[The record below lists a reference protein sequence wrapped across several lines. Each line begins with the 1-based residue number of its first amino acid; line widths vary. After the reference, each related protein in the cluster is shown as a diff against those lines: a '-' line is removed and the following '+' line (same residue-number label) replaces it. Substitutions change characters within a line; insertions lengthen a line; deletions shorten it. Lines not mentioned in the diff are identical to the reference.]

1 MINNKY
7 IVILLDTH
15 VLAALAKIEFYS
27 DICDFIIWHFIFD
40 LSSVICS
47 HADYSISIMLYKRS
61 VCLNMLYC
69 IIENLL

>member
-27 DICDFIIWHFIFD
+27 DICDFII
-40 LSSVICS
+40 
-47 HADYSISIMLYKRS
+47 
-61 VCLNMLYC
+61 
-69 IIENLL
+69 